1 MDKARDLT
9 PPPSL
14 QSLREEGPISL
25 FLDFDGTLVDL
36 APTPDTIV
44 VPERLTQRLVA
55 LSASLDNALALISGR
70 AVVDLERHCGPLEI
84 ARAGSHGIDR
94 RHADGRLLGKEP
106 DPVPPAVEEGLR
118 QFALDR
124 GLSLEVKPHGSAL
137 HYRAD
142 PAAEQAGLNFAEAL
156 AAEHG
161 LTVRRGK
168 FVIELVRPG
177 ADKGGAVRAFMREAP
192 FAGRRPIFVGDD
204 VTDEDG
210 FLAVQEFGGFGIIV
224 GDRGPTAA
232 RYRLADPAAIIE
244 WLSL

>member
-1 MDKARDLT
+1 MDTARDLT

-14 QSLREEGPISL
+14 RSLREEGPLAL

-44 VPERLTQRLVA
+44 VPERLAERLVA

-84 ARAGSHGIDR
+84 ARAGSHGVDR
-94 RHADGRLLGKEP
+94 RLADGRLLGESP
-106 DPVPPAVEEGLR
+106 DPVPQAVEEGLR
-118 QFALDR
+118 QFAVDR
-124 GLSLEVKPHGSAL
+124 GLRFEVKPHGSAL
-137 HYRAD
+137 HYRVD
-142 PAAEQAGLNFAEAL
+142 PEAEQAGLEFAEAL

-161 LTVRRGK
+161 LTVKRGK

-177 ADKGGAVRAFMREAP
+177 ADKGGAVRAFMRESP
-192 FAGRRPIFVGDD
+192 FAGRRPVFVGDD

-210 FLAVQEFGGFGIIV
+210 FIAVQEFGGLGIIV

-232 RYRLADPAAIIE
+232 RHRLADPSAVLE
-244 WLSL
+244 WLAL